1 MQHTMPNL
9 HCYTCTVGKKPSEAQ
24 AYLNDIDEVST
35 SYTTLLYFCYRTMHY
50 ASCTLQLYHGTDVPH
65 SCCIG
70 ISSLLTLI
78 THNHRQLQYYKLE
91 LNNELQLH
99 DACINSVDSRLNNI
113 RTSTETAHFNAHY
126 TTSSQVHEL
135 LQGLAKVS
143 SAVTRNYS
151 TSALPD
157 MQRQRT
163 ALQAQLDAQQ
173 AAHNSHHQHHQ
184 QHRATAQQQQQ
195 QSQQQQLHDLSMLSA
210 QFHAAGSGVS
220 YLCVTLYF
228 NLLNFDYIHY

>member
-1 MQHTMPNL
+1 
-9 HCYTCTVGKKPSEAQ
+9 
-24 AYLNDIDEVST
+24 
-35 SYTTLLYFCYRTMHY
+35 
-50 ASCTLQLYHGTDVPH
+50 
-65 SCCIG
+65 
-70 ISSLLTLI
+70 
-78 THNHRQLQYYKLE
+78 
-91 LNNELQLH
+91 
-99 DACINSVDSRLNNI
+99 
-113 RTSTETAHFNAHY
+113 
-126 TTSSQVHEL
+126 VHEL

-173 AAHNSHHQHHQ
+173 AAHSSSSHSHQQ

-220 YLCVTLYF
+220 Q
-228 NLLNFDYIHY
+228 LL